1 MRERPA
7 QAAIKYNNTNAR
19 VRTEPASLGCAN
31 YKPCSG
37 WAFAISLTSSA
48 YSRKP
53 FVGFTK
59 YGQAASVPFIY
70 GHRPPAPPLLL
81 ALGLVNFAAA
91 VRHVHAFEHIVGKEE
106 LAIRRHHHD
115 LQFV

>member
-1 MRERPA
+1 MSERPA
-7 QAAIKYNNTNAR
+7 QAAIKHNNTNAR

-37 WAFAISLTSSA
+37 WAFAISPTSGA
-48 YSRKP
+48 FNRKP
-53 FVGFTK
+53 FVGCTE

-70 GHRPPAPPLLL
+70 GHRPPTLSLLI

-91 VRHVHAFEHIVGKEE
+91 VRHVHAFEHVVGKEE
-106 LAIRRHHHD
+106 LAIGRHHHD